1 MASKVI
7 KLITHINTVFYDHAF
22 SQKIL
27 ITNSIFKESLSEED
41 KIKEIN
47 DICKKISINS
57 LTSASLQDGERFF
70 HIAFDD
76 YFEYKRSE
84 QDKLIFEIESKNE
97 NFFISTGLYCGVI
110 NLGDKL
116 PQIEIKTGY
125 SDLLLKRMLNY
136 CCGIY
141 ADTNTEKKSSENE
154 SIYSLLIQYLYL
166 ISLRKVAQKV
176 IPRRYVYLK
185 ERGYDIKGNID
196 INEYI
201 NKDIISFDK
210 KITYQYIKQLE
221 IQPIIDVLHAAM
233 NSCKIAL
240 KNDAMPQV
248 GKFQSYLSEL
258 YSGEKP
264 SRRTINNAMNE
275 KCLKNSLYAD
285 FKRPLEYARIL
296 LNNNDLNSGKD
307 KKTPGVSG
315 FLVDASFLWE
325 MYLCNLMRLN
335 LTDWEIESQ
344 SEITFY
350 ETTFY
355 KTTNYPDFVLRHKK
369 TRDVYILDAKFKRMT
384 YHKIDVDNDDL
395 QQLHS
400 YSYFFHLK
408 EGNHFKGSGL
418 IYPTKGDKPS
428 ELKNIDAIF
437 GLPQTK
443 VKFGIFS
450 LKDPAECET
459 IVANE
464 KKFIT
469 SLRDF
474 LNTRIT

>member
-1 MASKVI
+1 MANKVI
-7 KLITHINTVFYDHAF
+7 KLITHINTVFYDCAF

-27 ITNSIFKESLSEED
+27 TENSIFKGDLSEEG

-47 DICKKISINS
+47 DICKKISKAS
-57 LTSASLQDGERFF
+57 LTSASLQDNERYF

-76 YFEYKRSE
+76 YLEYKRSE
-84 QDKLIFEIESKNE
+84 QDKLIFEKKKKNE
-97 NFFISTGLYCGVI
+97 NYFISTGLYCGVI
-110 NLGDKL
+110 NLGDKF
-116 PQIEIKTGY
+116 PQIEIRTGY

-141 ADTNTEKKSSENE
+141 ADTNTENNTSENK

-166 ISLRKVAQKV
+166 ISLRKVANKA
-176 IPRRYVYLK
+176 IPRRYIYLK

-233 NSCKIAL
+233 SSCKIAL

-258 YSGEKP
+258 YSGKRP
-264 SRRTINNAMNE
+264 SRKTVNNAMND
-275 KCLKNSLYAD
+275 KCLRNSLYAD
-285 FKRPLEYARIL
+285 FKRPIEYARIL

-307 KKTPGVSG
+307 KNTPGVSG

-335 LTDWEIESQ
+335 LSDWEIESQ
-344 SEITFY
+344 CEITFY
-350 ETTFY
+350 EATFY
-355 KTTNYPDFVLRHKK
+355 KTINYPDFVLRHKK
-369 TRDVYILDAKFKRMT
+369 TRDVYILDAKFKRMAFQ
-384 YHKIDVDNDDL
+384 KIDVDNHDL

-408 EGNHFKGSGL
+408 EGDRFKGCGL
-418 IYPTKGDKPS
+418 IYPTKDGQPPELNNEDKM
-428 ELKNIDAIF
+428 F
-437 GLPQTK
+437 GLKQ
-443 VKFGIFS
+443 VHAKFGIFS
-450 LKDPAECET
+450 LKDPAEGEK
-459 IVANE
+459 IMDSE

-469 SLRDF
+469 TLKKF
-474 LNTRIT
+474 LSV

>member
-1 MASKVI
+1 MANKVI
-7 KLITHINTVFYDHAF
+7 KLITHINTVFYDNAE

-27 ITNSIFKESLSEED
+27 IDNSNFKEPLADAD
-41 KIKEIN
+41 KANEIN
-47 DICKKISINS
+47 DICKKISKAS
-57 LTSASLQDGERFF
+57 LTSASLQDNERFF

-76 YFEYKRSE
+76 YLEYKRSE
-84 QDKLIFEIESKNE
+84 QDKLIFEIDNKNE
-97 NFFISTGLYCGVI
+97 NYFISTGLYCGVI
-110 NLGDKL
+110 NLGDNL
-116 PQIEIKTGY
+116 PQIEIRTGY
-125 SDLLLKRMLNY
+125 SDLLLTRMLNY

-141 ADTNTEKKSSENE
+141 ADTNTENSTSENE

-166 ISLRKVAQKV
+166 ISLRKVANKT
-176 IPRRYVYLK
+176 IPRRYTYLK
-185 ERGYDIKGNID
+185 ERGYDIRGNID

-221 IQPIIDVLHAAM
+221 IQTIIDVLHAAM

-240 KNDAMPQV
+240 KNDAMPQI
-248 GKFQSYLSEL
+248 GRFQSYLSEL
-258 YSGEKP
+258 YSGKRP
-264 SRRTINNAMNE
+264 SRKTVNNAMND
-275 KCLKNSLYAD
+275 KCLRNSLYAD
-285 FKRPLEYARIL
+285 FKRPIEYARIL

-344 SEITFY
+344 CEITFY
-350 ETTFY
+350 EATFY

-384 YHKIDVDNDDL
+384 FQKIDVDNHDL

-408 EGNHFKGSGL
+408 EGDHFKGCGL
-418 IYPTKGDKPS
+418 IYPTKIDQSS
-428 ELKNIDAIF
+428 ESKNVDTIF
-437 GLPQTK
+437 GLQQTK

-450 LKDPAECET
+450 LKDPAEHET

-464 KKFIT
+464 KIFIS
-469 SLRDF
+469 SLKDF
-474 LNTRIT
+474 LSP